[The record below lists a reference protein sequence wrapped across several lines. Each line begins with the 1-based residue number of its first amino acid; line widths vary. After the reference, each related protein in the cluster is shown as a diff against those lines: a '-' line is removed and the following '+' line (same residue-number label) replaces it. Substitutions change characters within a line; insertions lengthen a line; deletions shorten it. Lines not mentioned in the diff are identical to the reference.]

1 VQGNSTEKETEFRK
15 GKAGPIRS
23 YALNGAFNRG
33 FPPGPTV
40 SLRHILENNV
50 PFARTVCTL
59 PSGLKLDS
67 EHAFGKAEADA
78 GILGVRLPQLEIK
91 AWNSMSHGALLPRSG
106 RSAWVKP
113 ELT

>member
-1 VQGNSTEKETEFRK
+1 MQESLIETETEFRR

-23 YALNGAFNRG
+23 YALKGAFDRG

-40 SLRHILENNV
+40 SLRHILENDV

-59 PSGLKLDS
+59 PSGQKLDS
-67 EHAFGKAEADA
+67 ELTFGKVEADA

-91 AWNSMSHGALLPRSG
+91 AWNSMSRGALLPRSG
-106 RSAWVKP
+106 RSAWVIS